1 MTPPGAG
8 AATDGPLRVVSA
20 PRVVTGERVLSPGAV
35 ALDGGRV
42 AAVLP
47 QRPAPGP
54 GHLRLDHGVL
64 VPGLVD
70 LQVNGFAGVDLAG
83 ADAAGWARVTAA
95 LTTTGVTSFL
105 PTFITAPLDQLAGSL
120 AGARAA
126 RGREGR
132 GARVLGVHAE
142 GPFLSPA
149 RPGAHD
155 PAAML
160 DPSPAAV
167 GRLLEAG
174 EGVLA
179 VTTLAPE
186 RPGGIAAVARLV
198 DAGVVVS
205 VGHSDARAAVV
216 AAAADAGARMVTH
229 LFNAQR
235 GLDHREPGVAGQGLA
250 DRRLTLGL
258 IADFHHVH
266 EAVCRLVMAAAPG
279 RVALVS
285 DAIAAAGMPPGRYR
299 LGGAPVEL
307 AEQGPPRRDDGTI
320 AGSALRLDRAVANI
334 AGLGGGLA
342 EAVAAASSVPAD
354 LLGRADIGRIAP
366 GALADLAWLDEDLGA
381 LATWVGGVL
390 VWPSPAELAGLAGQA
405 GLSGGLPP

>member
-1 MTPPGAG
+1 MTPPAAG
-8 AATDGPLRVVSA
+8 ATADEPPRVISA

-42 AAVLP
+42 AALLP
-47 QRPAPGP
+47 QRPAAGE

-83 ADAAGWARVTAA
+83 ADAAGWARVGEALAA
-95 LTTTGVTSFL
+95 TGVTSYL
-105 PTFITAPLDQLAGSL
+105 PTFVTAPLDELAASL
-120 AGARAA
+120 ARAREARERGGGGARIL
-126 RGREGR
+126 
-132 GARVLGVHAE
+132 GAHAE

-167 GRLLEAG
+167 DRLLEAG

-186 RPGGIAAVARLV
+186 RPGGIAAVARLAG
-198 DAGVVVS
+198 AGVVVS
-205 VGHSDARAAVV
+205 VGHSDARAAEV

-235 GLDHREPGVAGQGLA
+235 GLGHREPGVAGQGLT
-250 DRRLTLGL
+250 DPRLTLGL
-258 IADFHHVH
+258 IADLHHVH
-266 EAVCRLVMAAAPG
+266 GAVCRLAMVAAPG
-279 RVALVS
+279 RVALVT

-299 LGGAPVEL
+299 LGGLPVEVP
-307 AEQGPPRRDDGTI
+307 EHGPPRRDDGTI
-320 AGSALRLDRAVANI
+320 AGSTLRLDRAVANV
-334 AGLGGGLA
+334 AGLGVAL
-342 EAVAAASSVPAD
+342 EKAVAAATRVPAD
-354 LLGRADIGRIAP
+354 LLGRADLGRLAP
-366 GALADLAWLDEDLGA
+366 GALADLAWLDDDLGA
-381 LATWVGGVL
+381 LATWVGGAL
-390 VWPSPAELAGLAGQA
+390 AWPSPAELAARTRDRGRTGAR
-405 GLSGGLPP
+405 P